1 MAADP
6 ASNSNKSRA
15 ERPRVVGT
23 SGEPPAEAPLKEKVE
38 AVVSAGGVV
47 EKKKTVGAKF
57 RALIGGVDAK
67 SAATYVVVE
76 VLFPAARGLLADVG
90 KTFVDQVFY
99 PHSTAPGRRIYGPTS
114 GSRVTYNAPTGYRPA
129 GSRPP
134 LGVRPGITAPSAQ
147 RPSTE
152 YVIASRKEAELV
164 VERLGDL
171 LDNYQVVTVAD
182 LHDLMGLPTVHTE
195 NKWGWDNLRTVD
207 IRPVRDGHMIIMP
220 TPEPINF

>member
-23 SGEPPAEAPLKEKVE
+23 SGEPPTEAPVKEKVE

-47 EKKKTVGAKF
+47 EKKKTIGAKF
-57 RALIGGVDAK
+57 RALVGGADAK
-67 SAATYVVVE
+67 GAATYVVVE
-76 VLFPAARGLLADVG
+76 VLIPAARGLLADVG
-90 KTFVDQVFY
+90 KTFVDQIFY

-134 LGVRPGITAPSAQ
+134 LGVRPGITAPSAG
-147 RPSTE
+147 RPPTD
-152 YVIASRKEAELV
+152 YVIASRREAETV

-171 LDNYQVVTVAD
+171 LDHYQVVTVLD
-182 LHDLMGLPTVHTE
+182 FHDLMGLPSVHTQS
-195 NKWGWDNLRTVD
+195 KWGWDNLRGVD
-207 IRPVRDGHMIIMP
+207 IRPVRDGYMITMP
-220 TPEPINF
+220 DPEPINF